1 MTNVGRTR
9 KLSVGELNGKWS
21 ALFKISMV
29 VLPVAL
35 SAGVAAQ
42 GWILN
47 RLSGIDN
54 NMKIMSERMAVV
66 ETSRFSS
73 QDRMEIWGAIGQ
85 LKEQLARVPAEIPP
99 TWMVEKLNRVDQRL
113 NDLAIQHAALEAS
126 RKR

>member
-1 MTNVGRTR
+1 MTIGRTN

-21 ALFKISMV
+21 ALFKLCMV

-35 SAGVAAQ
+35 SVGAAAQ

-47 RLSGIDN
+47 RLSGIDT
-54 NMKIMSERMAVV
+54 NMKVISERMAVA
-66 ETSRFSS
+66 ETARFSP

-99 TWMVEKLNRVDQRL
+99 TWMVEKLNRVDQRV
-113 NDLAIQHAALEAS
+113 NELAIQHAALEAT

>member
-1 MTNVGRTR
+1 MTIGRTN

-21 ALFKISMV
+21 MLFKASMV
-29 VLPVAL
+29 ILPVAL
-35 SAGVAAQ
+35 SAGVGAQ

-47 RLSGIDN
+47 RLTGIDN
-54 NMKIMSERMAVV
+54 RMATMSERMTLA
-66 ETSRFSS
+66 ETARFSP

-113 NDLAIQHAALEAS
+113 NDLAIQHAALEAT
-126 RKR
+126 KRR